1 MRRVVN
7 TPGAYRSTSPLVQAI
22 VVRGLVFV
30 SGMPPVDRGG
40 RTVGEDITTQTHR
53 VMRNPATIKAIWKV
67 AQTEG
72 VFLDP
77 VYTRTGM
84 AELLRWADAHRGDSP
99 LVFLHTGGVT
109 ALFAY
114 VRELVGET
122 GSMNTPG
129 RRISRLGAGDVRRRQ
144 VART

>member
-1 MRRVVN
+1 M
-7 TPGAYRSTSPLVQAI
+7 
-22 VVRGLVFV
+22 
-30 SGMPPVDRGG
+30 
-40 RTVGEDITTQTHR
+40 
-53 VMRNPATIKAIWKV
+53 
-67 AQTEG
+67 
-72 VFLDP
+72 
-77 VYTRTGM
+77 
-84 AELLRWADAHRGDSP
+84 
-99 LVFLHTGGVT
+99 FLHTGGVT